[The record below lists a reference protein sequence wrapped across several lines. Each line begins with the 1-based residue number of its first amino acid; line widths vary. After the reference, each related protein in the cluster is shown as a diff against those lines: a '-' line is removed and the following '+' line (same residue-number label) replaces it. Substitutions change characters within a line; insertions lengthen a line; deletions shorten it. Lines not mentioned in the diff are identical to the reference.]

1 MFASRKTTDYPRS
14 ENPIWGGVSKSALVV
29 KSPHAASL
37 RSRVLCAALAGALF
51 MTPVGVPAAYGNPL
65 DDAFDW
71 LSNAG
76 SAVAQFFGVGDA
88 RARALSDHTVETV
101 SPSGTTI
108 DLFDYTSLDLVNSK
122 SDFHFVSGSVGEQ
135 GGNVGKDSSGKDAS
149 INAWTGRSYTREGL
163 YQGGPYI
170 GVVQNRLVDGYPVLA
185 AGNRYNDTP
194 SDKTR
199 AASLAYL
206 FNHEHVAGKRGY
218 SDVKGLLQLKD
229 GYYTYDSQ
237 ENYAAFDADTNE
249 FTVYD
254 TPGVKSSSDV
264 SDRSTGQFF
273 PFTPAD
279 SVFTER
285 WWGDLVSN
293 KVQTPDN
300 SGTLNYY
307 FGLTMTSN
315 FMQPVDGLNDGK
327 SMTFEFS
334 GDDDV
339 WVFIDD
345 VLVGDVGGL
354 HDAVGLTIDFQNGT
368 VRTYDASSYAD
379 GVPADANIG
388 PDGVI
393 TFTSSTF
400 TEIFKGTDVQLNDKG
415 TFKDNTYHTLKFF
428 YLERGHGNSNL
439 KLKYNLVDIP
449 ASTMTKVDQ
458 LGNPITGAEFALF
471 ASDKNYMVTDRN
483 PIATGTTAEN
493 GTFTFLDGNG
503 VPLNFK
509 QLNAEGTS
517 YYVLRET
524 KTPSGYRR
532 SPDAHLHFVESKDS
546 AVGFLLSENYWESG
560 VYARAE
566 EVITVAGDTVTG
578 ANNEKFT
585 AKDGEVFAVVYKR
598 DKNETDLSRAW
609 HAVSKAKNGEWR
621 VTGNAITD
629 VAQLKG
635 VDRHTF
641 QVDSNGK
648 LSVDLT
654 ELPGLPE
661 QYYYMAPEGAGAN
674 DDYDY
679 TVGLYYT
686 TATDGNYDT
695 RNTFRLDTDQGF
707 ERQTAAHLHVTDIAN
722 YVHVQKVDDA
732 DNPIDGVRFNLYTAA
747 DMERNAEG
755 KIVPRANAKPVE
767 TGATED
773 NTSGADQGLRANGI
787 ASLGPVAAGTYY
799 LVEDAKSVGDEY
811 IPNETAIRVIVDDQG
826 VHVDAGKA
834 GDGVFAAAG
843 VGSLIDSMSS
853 FAQKDIN
860 ASLFDITATLATATA
875 TEGPDGLTASMGA
888 WSEANPKQ
896 TFNLTFGAN
905 DSILDY
911 GPDEGDQV
919 SFRFDEGFGRAHV
932 TQNGTYHEGGTAS
945 SRYGIASYDVLGNR
959 DLTGLFSGTNCAIV
973 VNQREASLE
982 VSKSVVI
989 PQGFTALDTMKGT
1002 EFDLTFDFTAPNGGQ
1017 VDSYKAIKFKDVD
1030 GNLVQEG
1037 NAFEIADLGKVKIK
1051 DGETIKVYGLPKGT
1065 TYSIKET
1072 QNSLYPQTKPVD
1084 SQGVPSAATGTIAD
1098 GAASSVEFENTY
1110 TPTSV
1115 TVPAANFGLTKNFDI
1130 MDVKDGQLALKEKN
1144 GAWNKFTPEWRVFT
1158 MRLTEVK
1165 EGADPLDCPFPEG
1178 AEVKTDENKND
1189 YITTT
1194 VTSSTNAPAT
1204 ANFGAIT
1211 FAKPG
1216 TYVYLVSE
1224 DMPAKPVAGI
1234 TYSRSSFRI
1243 VVTVTDENGA
1253 LKAAVSRLHTYG
1265 DAGAEIPEAE
1275 QTVGAIEFNNSAA
1288 YDSDTIGPRAIKK
1301 LNDTTGKHDLSAR
1314 EFTFG
1319 VEVRTKGAPAPTDA
1333 QGRPLPKP
1341 VGKDYYTA
1349 TNNASGEIAFGTATF
1364 TPDHANNTYV
1374 YKLFEVIPDD
1384 AVNPMVG
1391 DGGTAYKDASE
1402 DQKAEPGWTKN
1413 GMVYDGKVYYA
1424 HVAVTLDA
1432 NAQDNVNYVKTTL
1445 TYHESADVNSQAIA
1459 ADSIVFNN
1467 TYDPTDVSIVP
1478 QGEKTLIGRDA
1489 LKGEEF
1495 SFTLK
1500 PKGDATI
1507 AAVKDGSIKLG
1518 STGHAESLTVS
1529 VDELISGTAKDF
1541 TFEGITFGKPGTYT
1555 FTIEEV
1561 AGNAGGMTYDS
1572 KPVTLHVTVAISD
1585 GNPGA
1590 LTATAYYVK
1599 QGSTTQ
1605 QQNAAFGNTYTAS
1618 ETFAGIDV
1626 TKTLEGS
1633 DLKEG
1638 EFSFTVSAVEGSDN
1652 YDAADAKLNDAMRS
1666 FANGAPTQD
1675 APAMATMKALG
1686 GLEFTQADAGKTF
1699 SYLIDEVEPTD
1710 GNTKGVAYDKSQ
1722 FRVDLTVED
1731 DGDGTMTVTT
1741 SVTRVMNAT
1750 GDGVNPGT
1758 TEDRIEFHNIY
1769 KAGST
1774 TVDDTSTRLPLTK
1787 KLEGRS
1793 WGDADVYEFKISA
1806 QSFNGSSDQSA
1817 LDAMPM
1823 PAEEDGKVQVT
1834 KDSPTY
1840 RPVGVDEDP
1849 AIKQFGFTKLTF
1861 SNAGTYVYSV
1871 REVIPEDATN
1881 PKVNGGNTP
1890 YKDAGDQQ
1898 GTGGWTKNG
1907 ITYSSVVAT
1916 ITYVVKDDGQGALY
1930 VANRKLDPS
1939 AVPTFVNT
1947 YNAAVPGG
1955 ETAATNV
1962 TFTKEFKGREWADD
1976 ETFEF
1981 KLEALTE
1988 GAPMPAGS
1996 TDRKTKLV
2004 TVSGTDATDGKA
2016 AFSFGEIEFTMDM
2029 VANEPNRTKTFKYKV
2044 TEVVPTTKLPGVSY
2058 SSNEA
2063 LIGVVVTDNGNGV
2076 LTATTTSQKTTFT
2089 NTYDPGSVNLNTRGA
2104 IQIVKN
2110 MTGRAIAADEFS
2122 FTMTAKNDLAT
2133 RKFGADG
2140 LILATRGAA
2149 LGVDGK
2155 TAVETLTVQGDGLD
2169 DKLTFGRADVGEYVF
2184 EITEKNAGKT
2194 IDGVTY
2200 DSNSHTLKLKVSDA
2214 GAGVLKVEAFVD
2226 GSTTA
2231 AATWTSDQD
2240 DTTATDTPVRLKF
2253 NNSYSASMGDDV
2265 AGGLVLKGTKIMTGR
2280 KLADGEFGFTVTNA
2294 ADKSAQP
2301 TSVATGSNDADGT
2314 IAFSPINYTTE
2325 KLNDDVK
2332 SGLAMRD
2339 ASGDAY
2345 TYQYKVTEDQG
2356 GNHSGVT
2363 MDKSEFSVT
2372 VKVTDNHKG
2381 ALSVEVTYPDGGIV
2395 FNNQYGVGATATA
2408 AVTGVKVLD
2417 SAEGSNPPTLQD
2429 IAGKYIFTLEAV
2441 TAGAPMPA
2449 GDGATATND
2458 AAGNIAFGQIEYT
2471 MDNTFGAS
2479 GETERTFAYRVTEAG
2494 KLPGITNEGGEK
2506 TITVTVKDNGDGT
2519 LSVVQDK
2526 SVTTFTF
2533 TNTYK
2538 PNEAVGSLTGEGG
2551 FTVRKE
2557 LSGRALKAEE
2567 FEFALTNAQ
2576 TGEVLK
2582 ATNDAQGNVA
2592 FPNVTF
2598 SKAGAYRYTLTEVPG
2613 DLGGV
2618 TYDDARYDVVA
2629 QVEDKGTGALTVTWS
2644 VSKDGNPIEG
2654 TDIVFSNS
2662 YSVAPATLSL
2672 GASKVLTGRDISEGE
2687 FSFELLENGKVVSK
2701 AKNAA
2706 PGKNGVADIVFNGI
2720 EYTEPGEHEYTVH
2733 EVRGDAEGVT
2743 YDESVYTITVNVVDD
2758 GKGSLVSEVSYG
2770 PEGAPVFH
2778 NTYKRPA
2785 VPVDP
2790 KPEGPKPI
2798 DPKPIDPKPE
2808 DSKPSD
2814 GLPGTGDGM
2823 IAAAAVTAGT
2833 GLISMAVGA
2842 HLNKRKKHHG

>member
-1 MFASRKTTDYPRS
+1 
-14 ENPIWGGVSKSALVV
+14 
-29 KSPHAASL
+29 
-37 RSRVLCAALAGALF
+37 

-65 DDAFDW
+65 DDASDW

-108 DLFDYTSLDLVNSK
+108 DLFDYTSLNEINSHSDLYFGST
-122 SDFHFVSGSVGEQ
+122 SVGTG
-135 GGNVGKDSSGKDAS
+135 GGNVGKDSAGKDAS
-149 INAWTGRSYTREGL
+149 INAWTGKSYTEEDGRFPWIPST
-163 YQGGPYI
+163 YIYKGGPYI

-194 SDKTR
+194 RDKTS
-199 AASLAYL
+199 ADPLAYL

-229 GYYTYDSQ
+229 GYYIYDSQ
-237 ENYAAFDADTNE
+237 ENYAAFDAHTNE

-254 TPGVKSSSDV
+254 TPGVKSSSGV

-273 PFTPAD
+273 PFTSAD

-285 WWGDLVSN
+285 QGSLVSN
-293 KVQTPDN
+293 EVHTPDY

-327 SMTFEFS
+327 PMTFEFS

-354 HDAVGLTIDFQNGT
+354 HDAVGLTIDFQKGT
-368 VRTYDASSYAD
+368 VRTYDASSYA
-379 GVPADANIG
+379 ADAPN
-388 PDGVI
+388 GVI
-393 TFTSSTF
+393 TFTDSKF
-400 TEIFKGTDVQLNDKG
+400 DEIFKDTDVQLNDKG

-428 YLERGHGNSNL
+428 YLERGAGNSNL

-458 LGNPITGAEFALF
+458 LGNPIAGAGFALF
-471 ASDKNYMVTDRN
+471 ASDENYAVPDHN

-524 KTPSGYRR
+524 TTPSGYRR
-532 SPDAHLHFVESKDS
+532 SPDAHLHFAESKDS

-578 ANNEKFT
+578 ANNEKYT

-629 VAQLKG
+629 VAQLKD

-661 QYYYMAPEGAGAN
+661 QYYYMVPEGAGAN
-674 DDYDY
+674 GDYDY

-686 TATDGNYDT
+686 TATDGNYH
-695 RNTFRLDTDQGF
+695 RSNTFRLDTDQGF

-732 DNPIDGVRFNLYTAA
+732 DNPIDGVRFNLYAAA
-747 DMERNAEG
+747 DMERNTEG
-755 KIVPRANAKPVE
+755 EIVPRAGAKPVK
-767 TGATED
+767 TGLTED
-773 NTSGADQGLRANGI
+773 NTTGADQGLRANGI

-799 LVEDAKSVGDEY
+799 LVEDAKSVAAEY

-826 VHVDAGKA
+826 VHIDAGVA
-834 GDGVFAAAG
+834 GDGVFVAAG
-843 VGSLIDSMSS
+843 VGSLIDSMSN

-875 TEGPDGLTASMGA
+875 TEGSDGLTASMGQ
-888 WSEANPKQ
+888 WGEANSKK

-905 DSILDY
+905 DSVLDY
-911 GPDEGDQV
+911 GPDGGDQV
-919 SFRFDEGFGRAHV
+919 SFRFDEGFGRAQV
-932 TQNGTYHEGGTAS
+932 TQNGTYHEGAAAS

-989 PQGFTALDTMKGT
+989 PQGFTALDTMKDT
-1002 EFDLTFDFTAPNGGQ
+1002 EFELTFDFTAPNGGQ
-1017 VDSYKAIKFKDVD
+1017 GDSYKAIRFKDVD

-1037 NAFEIADLGKVKIK
+1037 DAFEIADLGKVKIK
-1051 DGETIKVYGLPKGT
+1051 DGETIKVYGLPKDT
-1065 TYSIKET
+1065 KYSIEET
-1072 QNSLYPQTKPVD
+1072 QDKNNPYSQTKPVD
-1084 SQGVPSAATGTIAD
+1084 GQGSPSAATGTITD
-1098 GAASSVEFENTY
+1098 GAVSRVEFENTY
-1110 TPTSV
+1110 TPKSA
-1115 TVPAANFGLTKNFDI
+1115 TVAETNFGLTKNFNI
-1130 MDVKDGQLALKEKN
+1130 MTVGQDGQLALEKKN
-1144 GAWNKFTPEWRVFT
+1144 GAWDKFTQDQRTFM

-1165 EGADPLDCPFPEG
+1165 EGAGSLDCPFPKN
-1178 AEVKTDENKND
+1178 AKVKTDENGND

-1194 VTSSTNAPAT
+1194 VTSDTNAAAT

-1211 FAKPG
+1211 FTKPG

-1243 VVTVTDENGA
+1243 VVTVTDEDGV
-1253 LKAAVSRLHTYG
+1253 LKAAVSKLHTYG
-1265 DAGAEIPEAE
+1265 DAGAEIPGNE
-1275 QTVGAIEFNNSAA
+1275 QTVSAIEFNNSAA

-1301 LNDTTGKHDLSAR
+1301 LTDTTGKHDLSAR

-1319 VEVRTKGAPAPTDA
+1319 VKVCTPNAPVPTDA
-1333 QGRPLPKP
+1333 KGQPLPKP
-1341 VGKDYYTA
+1341 DGKDYYIA

-1364 TPDHANNTYV
+1364 TKDDDGKTYV

-1384 AVNPMVG
+1384 AINPKVD
-1391 DGGTAYKDASE
+1391 DGNTKYEAASGV
-1402 DQKAEPGWTKN
+1402 QKATAGWTKN

-1424 HVAVTLDA
+1424 HVAVTVDA
-1432 NAQDNVNYVKTTL
+1432 NEKDNINYVKTSL
-1445 TYHESADVNSQAIA
+1445 TYRESEAADSQIVA

-1467 TYDPTDVSIVP
+1467 TYDPADVSIDP

-1489 LKGEEF
+1489 PAGEKF

-1500 PKGDATI
+1500 PKSDATI
-1507 AAVKDGSIKLG
+1507 AAVKNGSIKLG
-1518 STGHAESLTVS
+1518 ATGPAESLTAS
-1529 VDELISGTAKDF
+1529 VDKLTDGTAKDF
-1541 TFEGITFGKPGTYT
+1541 TFDSITFGKPGAYT
-1555 FTIEEV
+1555 FTIDED
-1561 AGNAGGMTYDS
+1561 AGNAGGVTYDS

-1585 GNPGA
+1585 DNPGA

-1599 QGSTTQ
+1599 QGSATQ
-1605 QQNAAFGNTYTAS
+1605 QQKAAFANTYTAS

-1626 TKTLEGS
+1626 TKTLEGR

-1638 EFSFTVSAVEGSDN
+1638 EFSFTVSADEGSN
-1652 YDAADAKLNDAMRS
+1652 NHDAANAKLTEAMRS

-1675 APAMATMKALG
+1675 APATATMKALA
-1686 GLEFTQADAGKTF
+1686 GLKFDQADAGKTF
-1699 SYLIDEVEPTD
+1699 SYLIDEVEPAD
-1710 GNTKGVAYDKSQ
+1710 GNTKGVSYDKSQ
-1722 FRVDLTVED
+1722 FRVDLTVKD

-1758 TEDRIEFHNIY
+1758 TENGIEFHNIY

-1774 TVDDTSTRLPLTK
+1774 TVDDTSTGLPLTK

-1817 LDAMPM
+1817 LEAMPM
-1823 PAEEDGKVQVT
+1823 PVEKDGKVQVT
-1834 KDSPTY
+1834 KDSPAY
-1840 RPVGVDEDP
+1840 RPTGAVGDP
-1849 AIKQFGFTKLTF
+1849 EIKQFGFTKLTF
-1861 SNAGTYVYSV
+1861 SNAGTYTYSV

-1881 PKVNGGNTP
+1881 PNVNKGNTQ
-1890 YKDAGDQQ
+1890 YKDAGDKKAEP
-1898 GTGGWTKNG
+1898 GWTKNG

-1939 AVPTFVNT
+1939 AAPTFVNT
-1947 YNAAVPGG
+1947 YNAAVSGS
-1955 ETAATNV
+1955 ETDATNV
-1962 TFTKEFKGREWADD
+1962 EFTKEFKGREWAED

-1988 GAPMPAGS
+1988 GAPMPEGS
-1996 TDRKTKLV
+1996 TDDKTKLV
-2004 TVSGTDATDGKA
+2004 TVSGTDADDGEA
-2016 AFSFGEIEFTMDM
+2016 TFSFGKIKFTMDM
-2029 VANEPNRTKTFKYKV
+2029 VANEPNRTKRFEYRV

-2063 LIGVVVTDNGNGV
+2063 LISVDVTDNGNGV

-2110 MTGRAIAADEFS
+2110 MIGRAIAENDFE
-2122 FTMTAKNDLAT
+2122 FTMTAKNKPAIS
-2133 RKFGADG
+2133 KFGADG
-2140 LILATRGAA
+2140 LTLATRGAA

-2155 TAVETLTVQGDGLD
+2155 TAVEILTVQGDGLD
-2169 DKLTFGRADVGEYVF
+2169 EKLTFGRADVGEYMF
-2184 EITEKNAGKT
+2184 EITEQHAGET
-2194 IDGVTY
+2194 IDGVAY
-2200 DSNSHTLKLKVSDA
+2200 DADSHALKLKVSDA

-2226 GSTTA
+2226 NTATA
-2231 AATWTSDQD
+2231 AATWTSAQNN
-2240 DTTATDTPVRLKF
+2240 TTATDTPVRLEF
-2253 NNSYSASMGDDV
+2253 TNSYSASMGGDV

-2280 KLADGEFGFTVTNA
+2280 KLVDGEFGFTVTNA

-2301 TSVATGSNDADGT
+2301 TPVATGSNDADGN
-2314 IAFSPINYTTE
+2314 IVFSPINYTTE

-2332 SGLAMRD
+2332 SGMAKPD

-2356 GNHSGVT
+2356 GNHGGVT
-2363 MDKSEFSVT
+2363 MDRSEFSVT
-2372 VKVTDNHKG
+2372 VKVTDDHKG
-2381 ALSVEVTYPDGGIV
+2381 ALSAEVKYPDGGIV
-2395 FNNQYGVGATATA
+2395 FNNQYGAGATATV
-2408 AVTGVKVLD
+2408 AVKGVKALD

-2429 IAGKYIFTLEAV
+2429 IAGKYTFTLEAV

-2449 GDGATATND
+2449 GDGAVATND
-2458 AAGNIAFGQIEYT
+2458 AAGNISFGQIEYT

-2479 GETERTFAYRVTEAG
+2479 GETEKAFTYKVTEAG
-2494 KLPGITNEGGEK
+2494 ELPGITNESGEK

-2533 TNTYK
+2533 TNMYK

-2551 FTVRKE
+2551 FSVRKE
-2557 LSGRALKAEE
+2557 LVGRALEAGE
-2567 FEFALTNAQ
+2567 FEFALTSAQ
-2576 TGEVLK
+2576 TGEVVK

-2592 FPNVTF
+2592 FPNITF
-2598 SKAGAYRYTLTEVPG
+2598 SKVGAYRYSLTEVPG

-2629 QVEDKGTGALTVTWS
+2629 QVEDKGAGALTVTWS
-2644 VSKDGNPIEG
+2644 VSKDGKPIEG

-2662 YSVAPATLSL
+2662 YSVAPVTLSL
-2672 GASKVLTGRDISEGE
+2672 GASKVLAGRVISEGE

-2798 DPKPIDPKPE
+2798 DPKPE
-2808 DSKPSD
+2808 DSRPSD
-2814 GLPGTGDGM
+2814 GLPGTGDG
-2823 IAAAAVTAGT
+2823 IVAAVVVTAGT